1 MSDHADLSKRLSRIA
16 AETDKQR
23 ARASARLLKAVG
35 EAAER
40 GLTQTEI
47 ARSIGRS
54 QPEVS
59 RLVRAYH
66 AAKFRPRSRLGR
78 LLNKHRGE
86 IVAIASTHKASNVRV
101 FGSVARGE
109 DGPSSDIDLLVDL
122 AADADL
128 FDIAGLNVELQR
140 LLGHPVDVVPARM
153 LKPRVA
159 SSALSDALR
168 L

>member
-1 MSDHADLSKRLSRIA
+1 
-16 AETDKQR
+16 
-23 ARASARLLKAVG
+23 
-35 EAAER
+35 
-40 GLTQTEI
+40 
-47 ARSIGRS
+47 
-54 QPEVS
+54 VS

-86 IVAIASTHKASNVRV
+86 IVAIASKHKASNVRV

-159 SSALSDALR
+159 LLVHQYADLDPDILQNTINNRLGDLR
-168 L
+168 DLITRLDTAIRRSR